1 MDLNQRKLTKAE
13 WNSIEVPVSSD
24 EKEVLDLIMNGA
36 ENVNIFY
43 NKYNSLISFLKI
55 DFSKDMEDYLY
66 TKYFA
71 DRIVTLKKKNEDV
84 ADTLSIKVNSKHKIK
99 KG

>member
-13 WNSIEVPVSSD
+13 WNSIEIPVSRD
-24 EKEVLDLIMNGA
+24 EKEVLDLILNGA
-36 ENVNIFY
+36 DNVNIFY

-55 DFSKDMEDYLY
+55 DYSKDMEDYLY

-71 DRIVTLKKKNEDV
+71 EKISTLKNKNESI
-84 ADTLSIKVNSKHKIK
+84 ADT
-99 KG
+99 